1 MLTTLRERTK
11 YIMLIL
17 AIAFVGWLVF
27 DVGMGVSGQGQYQ
40 AGQNAGK
47 VNGEPIRY
55 QDFLEVSR
63 LAFNQWRQENP
74 GANQSREEQLQ
85 VEDAAFERLVQDRLL
100 QAEWLRRGISV
111 SDRELVSAV
120 QNSPPPEVQSSSEFQ
135 TDGRFDIEK
144 WRRFLASSAM
154 RPEDLQAL
162 ESRYRE
168 ELPKIKLF
176 RQVTSDVY
184 VSDAKLWQIWRDTHD
199 SLTVRTLVV
208 RPEDA
213 VSDASVRITPQDLE
227 AYHRTHQDE
236 LRLPALAYLSF
247 VGIPKLPQP
256 IDSAIAMARTRALR
270 DSIVRGADFAEVAR
284 LESADSGS
292 REQGGELPVFGRG
305 QMTPAFERA
314 AFSLPVGQLSEPVV
328 SPFGAHLIKVERRT
342 ADSVTARHILL
353 AFERT
358 GARLDTLEALADSLD
373 RLAAEQTAPGVL
385 DSAARRL
392 GLGIDRAPPVREG
405 QPLLLGRFLV
415 PDVSV
420 WAFEARPGETSPVI
434 ENRGAYYVFRLDSVQ
449 ASGVPPLPQ
458 VETVVRSAVL
468 REKKRAAAETIA
480 RDAEQRLRAGR
491 TLDQV
496 AQELR
501 LPVVTIGPFSRTS
514 TVRLLGAATAAVGTA
529 FRLRVGERSG
539 LLSNDEGFFFLEPQ
553 RLVRAD
559 SARWQAQRDEQRV
572 TVLRAARQIRIR
584 MFLEGLRSAA
594 KVENKLAELRR
605 QPAAAADSSQ

>member
-40 AGQNAGK
+40 AGQIAGK
-47 VNGEPIRY
+47 VDGTSISY
-55 QDFLEVSR
+55 QEFLEASR
-63 LAFNQWRQENP
+63 QASEQWRQENP

-85 VEDAAFERLVQDRLL
+85 IEDAAFEQLVQQRLL
-100 QAEWLRRGISV
+100 QAEWQRRGIGV

-120 QNSPPPEVQSSSEFQ
+120 QNSPPPEVQSAAEFQ

-162 ESRYRE
+162 ERRYRE
-168 ELPKIKLF
+168 ELPRISLF
-176 RQVTSDVY
+176 RQVTADVY
-184 VSDAKLWQIWRDTHD
+184 VSDAKLWQIWRDTRD
-199 SLTVRTLVV
+199 SLTVRALVV
-208 RPEDA
+208 RPEDV
-213 VSDASVRITPQDLE
+213 VSNASVRITPQDLE
-227 AYHRTHQDE
+227 AYYRTHQDE
-236 LRLPALAYLSF
+236 LRLPALAHVSF
-247 VGIPKLPQP
+247 VGIPRLPEP
-256 IDSAIAMARTRALR
+256 IDSAVAMARARALR
-270 DSIVRGADFAEVAR
+270 DSIARGADFAEVAR
-284 LESADSGS
+284 LESADSSS
-292 REQGGELPVFGRG
+292 RDQGGELPAFGRG
-305 QMTPAFERA
+305 QMVPAFERA

-342 ADSVTARHILL
+342 ADSVTARHILV

-358 GARLDTLEALADSLD
+358 GARLDSLEARVDSLD
-373 RLAAEQTAPGVL
+373 RLAAEQTVPGAL
-385 DSAARRL
+385 DGAARTL

-420 WAFEARPGETSPVI
+420 WAFESRPGETSPVI

-449 ASGVPPLPQ
+449 AAGVPPLAQ
-458 VETVVRSAVL
+458 VEAAVRSGVL

-480 RDAEQRLRAGR
+480 HDAEGRLRAGR
-491 TLDQV
+491 SLDQA

-539 LLSNDEGFFFLEPQ
+539 LLANDEGYFFLESQ

-559 SARWQAQRDEQRV
+559 SAQWRAQLEVQRV

-594 KVENKLAELRR
+594 KVENKLPELRR
-605 QPAAAADSSQ
+605 QPAAGADSIP

>member
-40 AGQNAGK
+40 AGQFAGK
-47 VNGEPIRY
+47 VNGKPIRY

-162 ESRYRE
+162 EGRYRE

-184 VSDAKLWQIWRDTHD
+184 VPDAKLWQIWRDTHD
-199 SLTVRTLVV
+199 SLTVRALVV

-256 IDSAIAMARTRALR
+256 IDSAIAMARARALR

-284 LESADSGS
+284 RESADSGS
-292 REQGGELPVFGRG
+292 RDQGGELPVFGRG
-305 QMTPAFERA
+305 QMTPTFERA

-358 GARLDTLEALADSLD
+358 GARLDTLEARADSLD
-373 RLAAEQTAPGVL
+373 RLAAEQTAPGAL
-385 DSAARRL
+385 DSAARQL
-392 GLGIDRAPPVREG
+392 DLGIGRAPPAREG

-434 ENRGAYYVFRLDSVQ
+434 ENRGAYYVFRLDSLQ
-449 ASGVPPLPQ
+449 ASAVPPLPQ

-514 TVRLLGAATAAVGTA
+514 TVRLLGVATAAVGTA

-553 RLVRAD
+553 RLLRAD
-559 SARWQAQRDEQRV
+559 SARWQAQRDEQRI